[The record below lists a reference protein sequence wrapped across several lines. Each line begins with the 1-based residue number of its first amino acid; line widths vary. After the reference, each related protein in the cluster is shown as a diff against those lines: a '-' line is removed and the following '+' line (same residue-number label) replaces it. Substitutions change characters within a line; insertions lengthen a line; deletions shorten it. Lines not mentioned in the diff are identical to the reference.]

1 MFWRKCS
8 KEESGQALTE
18 MALVLPLLLLL
29 VFGVTEMGRVGYAYI
44 TVNNAARAGA
54 RVASVGGD
62 DAAIRDA
69 VLQAAPALDPTLLDI
84 EISPSFAQRQ
94 SGQNATISVNYPV
107 QLIIPVVQGF
117 PNPVLVGASL
127 SMRLE

>member
-1 MFWRKCS
+1 MFVLKLG
-8 KEESGQALTE
+8 KEERGQALTE

-29 VFGVTEMGRVGYAYI
+29 IFGVTEMGRVGYAYI
-44 TVNNAARAGA
+44 SVNNAARAGA

-62 DAAIRDA
+62 DAAVREA
-69 VLQAAPALDPTLLDI
+69 VLKAAPALDPAQIDV
-84 EISPSFAQRQ
+84 EISPDFAHRE
-94 SGQNATISVNYPV
+94 SGQNATVTVHYPV
-107 QLIIPVVQGF
+107 QLIMPVVEGF

>member
-1 MFWRKCS
+1 MFWRKCG
-8 KEESGQALTE
+8 KEETGQALTE

-62 DAAIRDA
+62 DQAIQTA
-69 VLQAAPALDPTLLDI
+69 ILQAAPALEPSQMEI
-84 EISPSFAQRQ
+84 QISPGFAQRA
-94 SGQNATISVNYPV
+94 SGQSATISVKYPV
-107 QLIIPVVQGF
+107 KLIVPVVAGI